1 MKNKGI
7 VKIDEVGRLVIPKD
21 VRNMLSL
28 NDKLVRVYVD
38 DDRLIIKK
46 YAPLS
51 LYKELLSAIADELAL
66 STGCVCIVG
75 DDKKIT
81 KVSGQIYNFIKEKH
95 IADDLKKRIREER
108 NLLLNL
114 KNGYDAIK
122 IVDGVEFEYNAIC
135 MVPIKDEFSQL
146 GFFALIAMDV
156 QELTERELD
165 LLKIAKRLFLTV
177 IKSEKQR

>member
-1 MKNKGI
+1 MKNRGI

-21 VRNMLSL
+21 VRNMLAL

-51 LYKELLSAIADELAL
+51 LYKELLSVIADELAL
-66 STGCVCIVG
+66 STGCVCIIG
-75 DDKKIT
+75 DAQKIT
-81 KVSGQIYNFIKEKH
+81 EVSGQSFNFIKGKH
-95 IADDLKKRIREER
+95 ISDDFKKKIREER
-108 NLLLNL
+108 NLLLNV

-122 IVDGVEFEYNAIC
+122 IVEGVDFEYSAIC
-135 MVPIKDEFSQL
+135 LVSIKDEFSHL
-146 GFFALIAMDV
+146 GFFALIATDL
-156 QELTERELD
+156 QELTERELN
-165 LLKIAKRLFLTV
+165 LLKIAKQLFLTV